1 MKTWRERAKDRLKD
15 IGKTQDWLSE
25 QFEMTPGGMQKW
37 LAGTRQPAIDD
48 INRIADLLECPR
60 TWLTHGIAPEETT
73 DGLPDTSQRV
83 LRTLIRLERTTPLP
97 ASFWAAVQA
106 MAQAVEPPP
115 QPQPPVIDMK
125 SEDAPRS
132 GTEG

>member
-1 MKTWRERAKDRLKD
+1 MKDV
-15 IGKTQDWLSE
+15 GHTQNTLAE
-25 QFEMTPGGMQKW
+25 KLEMTQGGVQHW

-60 TWLTHGIAPEETT
+60 TWLTHGIDPDQTT
-73 DGLPDTSQRV
+73 DGLPDASQRV
-83 LRTLIRLERTTPLP
+83 LRTLIHRERTAPLP
-97 ASFWAAVQA
+97 ANFWAAVEA
-106 MAQAVEPPP
+106 MAQAVVPPP
-115 QPQPPVIDMK
+115 QPQPPIIDLK

>member
-1 MKTWRERAKDRLKD
+1 MKTWHERAKERLKEVE
-15 IGKTQDWLSE
+15 KTQDWLSE
-25 QFEMTPGGMQKW
+25 QFNMTPGGMQKW

-60 TWLTHGIAPEETT
+60 TWLTHGIDPDQTI
-73 DGLPDTSQRV
+73 DRLPDASQRV
-83 LRTLIRLERTTPLP
+83 LRTLIHRERTAPLP
-97 ASFWAAVQA
+97 ANFWAAVEA
-106 MAQAVEPPP
+106 MAQAVVPPP
-115 QPQPPVIDMK
+115 QPQPPIIDLK